1 MMSWVKTQ
9 ITDLARG
16 WNRFWFDSVTDST
29 LTSLGLFRICFGT
42 VMLIFYLT
50 RIPDLAFFYGEDGIL
65 PLSHRASMDFLA
77 WHPTIFTWLD
87 SLAAIKIFHAVFCL
101 ALLTLTL
108 GLFTRASAI
117 TVYLLHLMFLNRN
130 MSVMFGVDTIGTF
143 FFLYLCFSDSG
154 KRFSLDEKWR
164 GLSSAGH
171 SARSHIAWRLMQLQV
186 CVIYSYSG
194 LEKLK
199 GVRWWD
205 GSALWDVLSIGNMQR
220 WDMSFVAHFPVFLA
234 GAVYLL
240 LLWELYFCALV
251 WVPRLRLPM
260 LAFGVF
266 LHIGIFVF
274 MNLPSFGFMMIAMY
288 LLFLKGEEVE
298 HGLGRIRKAFHFS
311 GTRQA

>member
-1 MMSWVKTQ
+1 MSWLKTQ
-9 ITDLARG
+9 VSDFARG
-16 WNRFWFDSVTDST
+16 WNRFWFDSVSSST
-29 LTSLGLFRICFGT
+29 LSSLGLFRICFGS
-42 VMLIFYLT
+42 VMLVFYLT
-50 RIPDLAFFYGEDGIL
+50 RIPDLAFFYSDDGIM
-65 PLSHRASMDFLA
+65 PLSHLASIEFLK
-77 WHPTIFTWLD
+77 WRPTIFTWLTGMT
-87 SLAAIKIFHAVFCL
+87 AIQVGHAVFCG

-143 FFLYLCFSDSG
+143 FFLYLCFANSG
-154 KRFSLDEKWR
+154 ARFSLDEKWR
-164 GLSSAGH
+164 GKTSATHGPY
-171 SARSHIAWRLMQLQV
+171 SHIAWRLMQLQV
-186 CVIYSYSG
+186 CIIYAYSG

-199 GVRWWD
+199 GSRWWD

-220 WDMSFVAHFPVFLA
+220 FDLSFVSHFPILLA
-234 GAVYLL
+234 GAVYVL
-240 LLWELYFCALV
+240 LLWELYFSALI

-274 MNLPSFGFMMIAMY
+274 MNLPCFGFMMISMY

-298 HGLGRIRKAFHFS
+298 YGLAGVKKAFPFLA
-311 GTRQA
+311 TRRA